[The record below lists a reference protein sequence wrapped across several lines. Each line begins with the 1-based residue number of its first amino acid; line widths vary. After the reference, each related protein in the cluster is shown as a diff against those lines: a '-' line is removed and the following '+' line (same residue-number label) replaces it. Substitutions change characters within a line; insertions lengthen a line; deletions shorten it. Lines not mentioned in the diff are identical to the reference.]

1 MTNITKPMVKSLNLD
16 DSCARVALM
25 DRHTEFPDML
35 FGTNENG
42 EAVHISIVHDF
53 IEVVT
58 YQANK
63 YIRRNVFYRDGMIEE
78 LFEGKYE

>member
-1 MTNITKPMVKSLNLD
+1 MTNITEPVVKSLNLD

-63 YIRRNVFYRDGMIEE
+63 YIRRNIFYRDGMIEE